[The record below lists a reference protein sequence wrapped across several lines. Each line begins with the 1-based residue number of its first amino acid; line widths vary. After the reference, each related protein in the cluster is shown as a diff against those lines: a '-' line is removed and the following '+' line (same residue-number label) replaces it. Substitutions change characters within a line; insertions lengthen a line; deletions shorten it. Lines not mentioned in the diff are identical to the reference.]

1 MQVVIPLW
9 VLTIAVVAVVTG
21 AGAGVSLLRRERG
34 RRRDLAHEAGRLREM
49 AKERAERVSVLSH
62 EIRTPLALV
71 KGAAELLTDGAP
83 GPLTERQEQFL
94 ATITQNSE
102 RVIDMAENLLTE
114 ARLEATLFDVHI
126 TRTDLRA
133 LVRETVRELRR
144 VQPTEIRL
152 DNRGAPLPVAVDRQ
166 LMRQA
171 IYNLVNNAVRHAQS
185 EHVEVRVT
193 AGDASV
199 LLAVSDDGSGMSE
212 QDRARL
218 FAPFATGSSPQPG
231 TGLGMAITQRIADLH
246 GGRIFVDTAT
256 GRGTTIFLSLPL
268 PVAS

>member
-1 MQVVIPLW
+1 MQVVVPLW
-9 VLTIAVVAVVTG
+9 LLALAVVGVVAG
-21 AGAGVSLLRRERG
+21 AGASIETLRR
-34 RRRDLAHEAGRLREM
+34 RRHRLGDLAHEAGRLREM
-49 AKERAERVSVLSH
+49 AKERARRVSVLSH

-83 GPLTERQEQFL
+83 GPLTDRQAQFL
-94 ATITQNSE
+94 ATITQNTQ
-102 RVIDMAENLLTE
+102 RVIDMAEDLLTE
-114 ARLEATLFDVHI
+114 ARLEATLFDVRI

-133 LVRETVRELRR
+133 LVRDTVRELRR

-152 DNRGAPLPVAVDRQ
+152 DSRGAPLPVAVDRQ

-185 EHVEVRVT
+185 EYVEVRVT

-199 LLAVSDDGSGMSE
+199 LVAVSDNGSGMSE

-218 FAPFATGSSPQPG
+218 FAPFDTGSSPRPG
-231 TGLGMAITQRIADLH
+231 TGLGMAITQRIVDLH
-246 GGRIFVDTAT
+246 DGRIFVDTTA

-268 PVAS
+268 PEAP